1 MPRYHLL
8 SLQAAWAAP
17 AYRESVNHF
26 LQDSQQLAAVL
37 RAGQPWCLVFS
48 WGPVGSPVHPSLIRP
63 HCRRDHTELGGGCQ
77 DPPVL
82 PGPMVGAWVGAQE
95 GQPCRA
101 GGGTP
106 PPSPRSLLLEKQQ
119 DVYMTVSGW

>member
-26 LQDSQQLAAVL
+26 LQDSRQLAAVL

-63 HCRRDHTELGGGCQ
+63 HCRRDHTELGGDVRTLLCYL
-77 DPPVL
+77 VL
-82 PGPMVGAWVGAQE
+82 WWVHGWVRKRGSPAE
-95 GQPCRA
+95 REA
-101 GGGTP
+101 GRLLHHHVL
-106 PPSPRSLLLEKQQ
+106 SSWRSSR
-119 DVYMTVSGW
+119 MFT